1 MLRFVV
7 LSLITALLF
16 SCQTPKKNKLIIF
29 HAGSLSV
36 PLKQV
41 CDSFLSLHPDVSI
54 ELEAAG
60 SLACARKITDLHKP
74 CDIMASADYK
84 VIDNLLIPHYASW
97 NLKFASNEMAIAYHE
112 KSKRQEEINTH
123 NWFEILLDPEVRY
136 GRSDP
141 NSDPCGYRSVLVS
154 RLAEVYYQRPGLAD
168 SILAKDQHHIRPK
181 ETDLLALLETE
192 VIDYLFIYRSVAEQ
206 HRLKYLLLPDSIN
219 LKKPGPSDFYRQAT
233 VTISGKKPGE
243 TITQFGEPMI
253 YGITQL
259 SQAPNPELA
268 QKFLEFFFTDSAGI
282 KIMDQNGQPSVIPA
296 STATFEQLPAYLKPY
311 ALMPENR

>member
-1 MLRFVV
+1 MNRLFII
-7 LSLITALLF
+7 SLITAFLF
-16 SCQTPKKNKLIIF
+16 SCQSPKKDKLILF

-41 CDSFLSLHPDVSI
+41 CDSFQSLHPEVNI

-84 VIDNLLIPHYASW
+84 VIDNLLIPNYASW
-97 NLKFASNEMAIAYHE
+97 NLKFASNEMAIVYHK
-112 KSKRQEEINTH
+112 KSYRQAEINTQ

-154 RLAEVYYQRPGLAD
+154 RLAETYYQRPGLAD
-168 SILAKDQHHIRPK
+168 SLLAKDQHHIRPK

-206 HRLKYLLLPDSIN
+206 HQLKYLLLPDSIN
-219 LKKPGPSDFYRQAT
+219 LKKPELADYYQQAS
-233 VTISGKKPGE
+233 VNINGKKPGE
-243 TITQFGEPMI
+243 TITLYGEPMV

-259 SQAPNPELA
+259 SHAPNPELA

-282 KIMDQNGQPSVIPA
+282 KIMEQNGQPSVIPA
-296 STATFEQLPAYLKPY
+296 STASFEQLPAYLKPF

>member
-1 MLRFVV
+1 MNRLII
-7 LSLITALLF
+7 LSLTAALLF
-16 SCQTPKKNKLIIF
+16 SCQSPKKNKLIIF

-41 CDSFLSLHPDVSI
+41 CDSFQSLHPEVNI

-60 SLACARKITDLHKP
+60 SRTCARKITDLHKP

-84 VIDNLLIPHYASW
+84 VIDNLLIPGHASW
-97 NLKFASNEMAIAYHE
+97 NLKFASNEMTITYHE
-112 KSKRQEEINTH
+112 KSYRQADINAQ
-123 NWFEILLDPEVRY
+123 NWFEILLDPKVRY
-136 GRSDP
+136 GRADP

-154 RLAEVYYQRPGLAD
+154 RLAEAYYQRPGLAD
-168 SILAKDQHHIRPK
+168 SLLAKDQHHIRPK
-181 ETDLLALLETE
+181 ETDLLALLETG

-219 LKKPGPSDFYRQAT
+219 LKKPEPSEFYRQAT

-243 TITQFGEPMI
+243 TITQYGEPMI

-259 SQAPNPELA
+259 SNAPNPELA

-282 KIMDQNGQPSVIPA
+282 KIMKKNGQPSVIPA
-296 STATFEQLPAYLKPY
+296 STASFEQLPAYLKPF

>member
-1 MLRFVV
+1 MNRLFI

-16 SCQTPKKNKLIIF
+16 SCQSSKKDKLILF

-41 CDSFLSLHPDVSI
+41 CDSFQSLHPEVTI

-84 VIDNLLIPHYASW
+84 VIDNLLIPNYASW
-97 NLKFASNEMAIAYHE
+97 NLKFASNEMAIVYHE
-112 KSKRQEEINTH
+112 ESYRQEEINTQ
-123 NWFEILLDPEVRY
+123 NWFEILLDPKVRY
-136 GRSDP
+136 GRADP

-154 RLAEVYYQRPGLAD
+154 RLAEAYYQRPGLAD

-206 HRLKYLLLPDSIN
+206 HGLKYLLLPDSIN
-219 LKKPGPSDFYRQAT
+219 LKKPGPAEFYRQAT

-243 TITQFGEPMI
+243 TITQYGEPMI

-259 SQAPNPELA
+259 SHAPNPELA
-268 QKFLEFFFTDSAGI
+268 QKFLEFFFIDSAGI
-282 KIMDQNGQPSVIPA
+282 KIMEQNGQPTVIPA
-296 STATFEQLPAYLKPY
+296 STNSFEQLPAYLKPF